1 MKVLIPLD
9 GSSLADGILPH
20 VPRVLM
26 RAEAQLHLL
35 RVLSP
40 DADEESEQ
48 QARRHLEAAVSQL
61 RATGEEEVGSSIE
74 RAEDPAD
81 AILSLAEEGGYELIA
96 MATHGR
102 TGVARL
108 VRGSVAERVLRHA
121 RVPVYMVSREG
132 LLRENDDVRFE
143 RVMIALDGSPQA
155 AKVIPLVL
163 PLVVDSQAEVV
174 LLHVSDPDKESV
186 HPVPEVAKKRA
197 QEKAEATLEAVAD
210 KLVSAGVEVHVLG
223 VYGDPAEQLLEAVE
237 RQDIDLLAM
246 TSHGRTGLS
255 RWRFGSVA
263 EKVLRQARCPLLIRA
278 EAPQD

>member
-26 RAEAQLHLL
+26 RAAAQLHLL
-35 RVLSP
+35 RVLAP

-48 QARRHLEAAVSQL
+48 QAQRHLEAAVEQL
-61 RATGEEEVGSSIE
+61 VATGETEVGSSTE
-74 RAEDPAD
+74 RGEDPAD
-81 AILSLAEEGGYELIA
+81 TILSLAEEGGYDLIA

-121 RVPVYMVSREG
+121 RIPVYMVSREG
-132 LLRENDDVRFE
+132 LLRDNDEVRFD

-155 AKVIPLVL
+155 AKIIPLVL
-163 PLVVDSQAEVV
+163 PFVTDSQAEVV
-174 LLHVSDPDKESV
+174 LLHVSVPGKDSV
-186 HPVPEVAKKRA
+186 HPVPEVAKSRA
-197 QEKAEATLEAVAD
+197 QEKAEAALDSVAEM
-210 KLVSAGVEVHVLG
+210 LTTAGVEVHVLG
-223 VYGDPAEQLLEAVE
+223 AYGDPAEQLLEAAE
-237 RQDIDLLAM
+237 RQDVDLLAM

-263 EKVLRQARCPLLIRA
+263 EKVLRQARCPLLIRT
-278 EAPQD
+278 APKG